1 MEPRLI
7 ARAAALGL
15 AATALLTAVIFAWV
29 LVYAYVVAPG
39 HAPALYQAYAARVAP
54 IAGILVGLPLF
65 GLAGYLAVGRH
76 SYDLTLA
83 LTPAATFIL
92 IDAVLLVSFQRAALA
107 AWPLLILSWLSKL
120 VAASLGG
127 RFGSRLSPA

>member
-39 HAPALYQAYAARVAP
+39 HPPAFYQAYAARVAP
-54 IAGILVGLPLF
+54 IAGIILGMPVF
-65 GLAGYLAVGRH
+65 ALAGFFAVRGH
-76 SYDLTLA
+76 PYALPLA

-92 IDAVLLVSFQRAALA
+92 IDLVLLGAFQSSAFA
-107 AWPLLILSWLSKL
+107 AWLALLLSWLSKL
-120 VAASLGG
+120 AAALLGG
-127 RFGSRLSPA
+127 RLATREIA

>member
-15 AATALLTAVIFAWV
+15 AATALLTAVVVAWV

-39 HAPALYQAYAARVAP
+39 HPPALYQAYAARVAP
-54 IAGILVGLPLF
+54 IAGILGGIPLF
-65 GLAGYLAVGRH
+65 ALAGHLAVRRH
-76 SYDLTLA
+76 CYDLALA

-92 IDAVLLVSFQRAALA
+92 VDLVLLASFQRAAFT
-107 AWPLLILSWLSKL
+107 AWLPLLISWLSKL
-120 VAASLGG
+120 AAGMLGG
-127 RFGSRLSPA
+127 RLTARESS

>member
-1 MEPRLI
+1 MDLRLI

-39 HAPALYQAYAARVAP
+39 HAPAFYQAYAARVAP
-54 IAGILVGLPLF
+54 LAGIALGIPLF
-65 GLAGYLAVGRH
+65 ALAGYVAVRRH
-76 SYDLTLA
+76 FYALPLV

-92 IDAVLLVSFQRAALA
+92 LDLVLLAGFQRAAFA
-107 AWPLLILSWLSKL
+107 AWPLLLLSWLSKL
-120 VAASLGG
+120 VAALLGG
-127 RFGSRLSPA
+127 RFASRETA